1 MGRELDKDKI
11 ASNNPQVD
19 IELVDEAL
27 RLLEEA
33 SKMGIK
39 PQGYKYVPPYQNTI
53 YTSSTKKEKERG

>member
-19 IELVDEAL
+19 IDLVDEAL

-53 YTSSTKKEKERG
+53 YTSATKREKERA